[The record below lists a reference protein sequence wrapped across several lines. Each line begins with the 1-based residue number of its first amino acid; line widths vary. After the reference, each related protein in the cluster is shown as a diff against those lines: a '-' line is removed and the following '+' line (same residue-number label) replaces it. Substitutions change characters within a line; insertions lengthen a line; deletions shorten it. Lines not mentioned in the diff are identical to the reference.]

1 MHYLEESNQIKTP
14 PLPFRPCAVQHLAE
28 AINEYRLIP
37 SPNGIAL
44 SWSSLL

>member
-1 MHYLEESNQIKTP
+1 MHYPEESNQIKTAP
-14 PLPFRPCAVQHLAE
+14 CHLPCAVQHLAE
-28 AINEYRLIP
+28 ANNEYRLIP